1 MTLYIIRASAGNPV
15 NPSDFNQQGMG
26 VRVGGLMLHSIN
38 VSAAITLSV
47 RHRQH
52 NGAVLV

>member
-1 MTLYIIRASAGNPV
+1 MTLYIIRASAGNAV
-15 NPSDFNQQGMG
+15 NPSGFNQQGMG

-47 RHRQH
+47 WHRQH
-52 NGAVLV
+52 NGALLV